1 MRCLGCLVLV
11 FAVVALYAPMARAA
25 SYLIRVAD
33 SDGADAQTLPA
44 PGAAFG
50 PAWSPDGGRIAFST
64 AARDTE
70 RLYAVAPD
78 GSGLA
83 PITPLGLQ
91 NLSGLVWSPDG
102 SRLAFTY
109 GTPDRLDL
117 RLGVIRAD
125 GSGLQDLAGDINEDF
140 GAPSWSPDGW
150 ALTFLRGQDVRSR
163 VSVVNADGSELRTLR
178 RIVIDTNEGGTAR
191 WSPDGRQIAYVD
203 AYRRGRFRV
212 MTIRPDGSGRRL
224 VGGRRCGLDPAWSP
238 DGRLACVGVMRHG
251 RTGSSRW
258 LGATGGSGASCRAEA
273 AWRGSRT
280 PPGRATGAGWP
291 PSRPVRIAHHRRRRA
306 A

>member
-1 MRCLGCLVLV
+1 MLV
-11 FAVVALYAPMARAA
+11 FALIALYAPMARAA
-25 SYLIRVAD
+25 SYAIRVV
-33 SDGADAQTLPA
+33 GADALTLAA

-50 PAWSPDGGRIAFST
+50 RAWSPDGGRIAFSA

-70 RLYAVAPD
+70 RLYSVAPD

-83 PITPLGLQ
+83 PMTPPGLR
-91 NLSGLVWSPDG
+91 NLSGLVWSADG

-140 GAPSWSPDGW
+140 GAPSWSPDGR
-150 ALTFLRGQDVRSR
+150 ALTLLRGQVHSR
-163 VSVVNADGSELRTLR
+163 VSVVNADGSGLRTLR
-178 RIVIDTNEGGTAR
+178 RIVIDTNEGRTAR

-203 AYRRGRFRV
+203 ADRHGRFRV

-224 VGGRRCGLDPAWSP
+224 VGGRRCAVDPAWSSG
-238 DGRLACVGVMRHG
+238 GRLA
-251 RTGSSRW
+251 
-258 LGATGGSGASCRAEA
+258 
-273 AWRGSRT
+273 
-280 PPGRATGAGWP
+280 
-291 PSRPVRIAHHRRRRA
+291 
-306 A
+306 